1 MTNKFKPIEN
11 IALHRYIGV
20 ETNAMAFNRIID
32 TCKNGFMTIHAQ
44 CVDKVTDN
52 LDISTGMKRLAF
64 KTTEIIYP
72 AGARTEIIYG
82 YPAFVP
88 VDLTVG
94 QAHMRY
100 AMIFKGKKSP

>member
-1 MTNKFKPIEN
+1 
-11 IALHRYIGV
+11 
-20 ETNAMAFNRIID
+20 
-32 TCKNGFMTIHAQ
+32 MTIHAQ

-100 AMIFKGKKSP
+100 AMIFRVKKSIDIFTVTSFSIIIEST